1 MKKRASYM
9 FMQFL
14 ALLFAVS
21 VAHAQPA
28 PAPVAAYSTAELDQ
42 MLAPV
47 ALYPDG
53 LLSQVLM
60 ASTYPSEVA
69 EAAAW
74 SSANPGYKGDAAVRA
89 AEGYPWDISV
99 KSLLPFPQ
107 LLNTMATNMDWTERL
122 GLAFINQQ
130 QQVMDA
136 IQRLRHRAMEAGYLM
151 SDSRIK
157 VVVKDQLVSI
167 YPVKPTVVYVPY
179 YNPTVVYGTWHEPTY
194 APVYWD
200 PWPGYVSS
208 NRGWVWAAGTIV
220 GVGLLYGA
228 FDWHRHHV
236 REYHHHHYY
245 DRHTNFRD
253 RIRDGRTRTWV
264 RDTHKPVIDRST
276 TRFTN
281 TRFTGGRLTNTRTI
295 KVEPPRPGTTR
306 VAPGTT
312 RVAPGTTRP
321 GPATTRVAPGTTKPG
336 VTRTGPGAPSTGAV
350 PGTTRV
356 APGTTKPGVTRTGPG
371 APSTGAAPGVRRG
384 PTGTPGSRSVSERG
398 TNPPGEARGIRGT
411 QPGQVQRQQVQRQ
424 QPQVQRPQPQV
435 QRPQPQVQRQ
445 QPQRQ
450 PVQRTAP
457 NDKKRD

>member
-1 MKKRASYM
+1 MKNRARYM
-9 FMQFL
+9 LMQFL

-28 PAPVAAYSTAELDQ
+28 PAPVAAYSAAELDQ
-42 MLAPV
+42 ILAPV

-136 IQRLRHRAMEAGYLM
+136 IQRLRHRAMEAGYLR

-157 VVVKDQLVSI
+157 VVLKDQLVSI

-179 YNPTVVYGTWHEPTY
+179 YNPTVVYGTWHEPAY
-194 APVYWD
+194 APVYWE

-236 REYHHHHYY
+236 REHHHHSYY
-245 DRHTNFRD
+245 QRHTGFRD
-253 RIRDGRTRTWV
+253 RIHDGRTRTWV
-264 RDTHKPVIDRST
+264 RDTHKPVIDRHT
-276 TRFTN
+276 TRYTN

-295 KVEPPRPGTTR
+295 KVEPPRPGVGVTR

-312 RVAPGTTRP
+312 RVVPGTTKT
-321 GPATTRVAPGTTKPG
+321 GPTTTRVAPTTSKTAPG
-336 VTRTGPGAPSTGAV
+336 VTRTGPGAPSTGTA

-356 APGTTKPGVTRTGPG
+356 VPGTTKTAPGVTRTGPSAPTSTG
-371 APSTGAAPGVRRG
+371 TAPSVRRG

-398 TNPPGEARGIRGT
+398 TNPPGVAHGVRGT
-411 QPGQVQRQQVQRQ
+411 QPGQVQRQQPQVQRQ
-424 QPQVQRPQPQV
+424 QPQVQR
-435 QRPQPQVQRQ
+435 Q
-445 QPQRQ
+445 QPK
-450 PVQRTAP
+450 RTEP